1 MSDINGI
8 VTGTI
13 TSPGGLSTPAQS
25 LTTFYGS
32 YTGGLSQV
40 SANSTT
46 YTYSKGHNTEYLG
59 HYIRFTFNTSGLYQI
74 QLARDG
80 DIYTEGVPLVDSS
93 IEVVDIQPEVFTDTY
108 PNGIDIVV
116 NNKMVFF
123 FAPMSSRT
131 ANGQAIG
138 VVDLGHSGVTRDNDL
153 SMLMG
158 FQKLSTVLNDNSATA
173 VPMFYTANTGSIPY
187 SYNYDTL
194 SYGSIGTGIMTTGSN
209 RKVKTNG
216 DLIVIENPVYSVSTR
231 HGFACQLMFGV
242 YKIPTGTF
250 SGIQTYQNA
259 DGLYRLT
266 YSDFSFLVD

>member
-13 TSPGGLSTPAQS
+13 TTPSGLSTPAQS
-25 LTTFYGS
+25 LSVFYGS

-40 SANSTT
+40 SANSTSF
-46 YTYSKGHNTEYLG
+46 TYSKGHNTEYIG
-59 HYIRFTFNTSGLYQI
+59 HYVRFTFDSLGLYQI
-74 QLARDG
+74 QLAREG

-93 IEVVDIQPEVFTDTY
+93 IEVVNIQPEVFTETY
-108 PNGIDIVV
+108 PNGIDIVI

-131 ANGQAIG
+131 SGGQAIG
-138 VVDLGHSGVTRDNDL
+138 VVDLGHSGVTRENDL

-158 FQKLSTVLNDNSATA
+158 FQKLGTVLNDNAATA
-173 VPMFYTANTGSIPY
+173 VPMFYAANTGSIPY

-194 SYGSIGTGIMTTGSN
+194 SYGTIGTGIVTTGST
-209 RKVKTNG
+209 RKIKTNG
-216 DLIVIENPVYSVSTR
+216 DLVVIENPAYSVSTR
-231 HGFACQLMFGV
+231 HGFACQLLYGV

-250 SGIQTYQNA
+250 SGIQTYQDV